1 MTEPTDEARSA
12 ALAGIERFS
21 RKAEASLA
29 RLRDI
34 QAQLDVLVQPPQP
47 TAVHAE
53 MASDGS
59 LTVLTIDRDLPP
71 ADLEHEIGLAIADA
85 ARRRPPADPAQVQAA
100 YRAAARS
107 GDLDLTRLVEQLL
120 AGTTDDL
127 TVEPAPHWNAGHTVA
142 VTAQAGLVRRVRCE
156 HPWLA
161 STLRDA
167 VAREVLQT
175 VNEAVVGSTVT
186 PGGR

>member
-1 MTEPTDEARSA
+1 MMEQMDGAQPA
-12 ALAGIERFS
+12 ALAGIERFN

-34 QAQLDVLVQPPQP
+34 QAQLDVLIQPAQS

-53 MASDGS
+53 MGSDGS

-85 ARRRPPADPAQVQAA
+85 TRRRPPADPADAQAA
-100 YRAAARS
+100 YREAVKS
-107 GDLDLTRLVEQLL
+107 GDLDLTKLVEHIF
-120 AGTTDDL
+120 ARTTDSL
-127 TVEPAPHWNAGHTVA
+127 VVERAPHENAARTVA
-142 VTAQAGLVRRVRCE
+142 VAAQAGLVGRVRCK

-161 STLRDA
+161 STSRDA

-175 VNEAVVGSTVT
+175 VNDAVIESTVT
-186 PGGR
+186 PWGR